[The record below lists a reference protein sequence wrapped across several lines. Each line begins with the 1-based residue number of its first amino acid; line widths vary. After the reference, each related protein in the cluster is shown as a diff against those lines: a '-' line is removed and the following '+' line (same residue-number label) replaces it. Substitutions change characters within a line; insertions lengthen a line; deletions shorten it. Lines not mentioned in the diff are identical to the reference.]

1 MTFSTPIVTTTEKVT
16 NIMVKRR
23 YLPEKES
30 CLSFVNKLGKQTA
43 DLPKRGTDMEV
54 GGIISARSKKNTV
67 SESRME
73 MDNDT
78 FSPESDGKWNT
89 STERNEMPTHG
100 MMTLTV

>member
-1 MTFSTPIVTTTEKVT
+1 
-16 NIMVKRR
+16 
-23 YLPEKES
+23 
-30 CLSFVNKLGKQTA
+30 
-43 DLPKRGTDMEV
+43 MEV